1 VKRRQLR
8 IVLLLVVAAVVAS
21 LWWSTRAKPIE
32 VVVKPVERGVVEKTV
47 ANTRAGTVDACLR
60 AFPTPSVGGQ
70 IARLEVSAGQIVK
83 QGQLLLELWNDD
95 LKAEVDLARSEIQAS
110 VSKARASCLNAEV
123 AQREADR
130 MLKLQK
136 RGVASEEQTDKA
148 VTQAKARKAECAA
161 AQTAID
167 VSKSKLGVSE
177 AKLSRTRLLAP
188 FDGVVANVNGE
199 LSQYVT
205 PSPPGI
211 ATQPIVDLIGLNCF
225 YVSAPIDEVDAAG
238 VEKGMP
244 ARITLDAY
252 GTRVFEGRVRRVA
265 PYVLALEKQA
275 RTVDVEVDFV
285 NKADLE
291 RMLAGYSA
299 DVEIVLQ
306 VHPQALRVP
315 TEAVVEGK
323 RVFVLD
329 PDSGRLHERQIKVG
343 LTNWNFTEVLDGLK
357 PGELVVTSVDRDGV
371 KDGALAR
378 EGAPAK

>member
-1 VKRRQLR
+1 
-8 IVLLLVVAAVVAS
+8 
-21 LWWSTRAKPIE
+21 
-32 VVVKPVERGVVEKTV
+32 
-47 ANTRAGTVDACLR
+47 
-60 AFPTPSVGGQ
+60 
-70 IARLEVSAGQIVK
+70 
-83 QGQLLLELWNDD
+83 
-95 LKAEVDLARSEIQAS
+95 
-110 VSKARASCLNAEV
+110 
-123 AQREADR
+123 
-130 MLKLQK
+130 M
-136 RGVASEEQTDKA
+136 
-148 VTQAKARKAECAA
+148 
-161 AQTAID
+161 
-167 VSKSKLGVSE
+167 
-177 AKLSRTRLLAP
+177 
-188 FDGVVANVNGE
+188 VANVNGE

-285 NKADLE
+285 NPADLE